1 MLCVRDCGRRSAI
14 AWAVGIWQQAVT
26 WGVYKLRVL
35 VTGCA
40 GFIGSR
46 VAVLLVEQG
55 HEVRGIDNLSDA
67 YDVRMKHWRVENL
80 LVPGSIDWVN
90 ADITDRESVNELV
103 SEFEPE
109 AIINLAARAGVR
121 QSIDDPWIYYETNVT
136 GTLNLL
142 EACKDA
148 GVSRFLLASTSS
160 VYGGN
165 KMPFFEDDPIGTLR
179 SPYAASKKAAED
191 LCQLYR
197 HLFDFDITV
206 FRFFTV
212 YGPSGRPDMSVFRFV
227 KWIAEGEPVQ
237 LNGDGTQQR
246 DFTHVDDVTRGVVAA
261 LNRSP
266 GYETINLG
274 SDRPIEINT
283 VIGEIE
289 AALGKT
295 ATIERH
301 PFHPTDVPATWANIS
316 RARELL
322 GWEPQV
328 MLHDGIAS
336 VVDWYM
342 ENRQWAKDIEL

>member
-1 MLCVRDCGRRSAI
+1 M
-14 AWAVGIWQQAVT
+14 
-26 WGVYKLRVL
+26 RVL

-46 VAVLLVEQG
+46 VAALLVDQG

-80 LVPGSIDWVN
+80 LAPNSIDWVIG
-90 ADITDRESVNELV
+90 DITDRDPVSKLV
-103 SEFEPE
+103 SEFEPG
-109 AIINLAARAGVR
+109 AVINLAARAGIR
-121 QSIDDPWIYYETNVT
+121 QSIDNPWAYYETNVT

-148 GVSRFLLASTSS
+148 GVSRFLLASSSS
-160 VYGGN
+160 VYGNN
-165 KMPFFEDDPIGTLR
+165 KMPFAEDDTIDALL

-191 LCQLYR
+191 LCRVYQQ
-197 HLFDFDITV
+197 LFDFDITV

-212 YGPSGRPDMSVFRFV
+212 YGPSGRPDMSIFRFV
-227 KWIAEGEPVQ
+227 KWIAEGEPLQ

-246 DFTHVDDVTRGVVAA
+246 DFTHVDDVARGVVAA
-261 LNRSP
+261 IDRRA

-274 SDRPIEINT
+274 SDSPVELNT

-289 AALGKT
+289 AAIGKN

-301 PFHPTDVPATWANIS
+301 PFHPTDVPATWANID

-322 GWEPQV
+322 GWEPRV
-328 MLHDGIAS
+328 NLKDGIAS

-342 ENRQWAKDIEL
+342 ENREWAKDIEL

>member
-1 MLCVRDCGRRSAI
+1 M
-14 AWAVGIWQQAVT
+14 
-26 WGVYKLRVL
+26 RVL

-46 VAVLLVEQG
+46 VAALLVDQG

-80 LVPGSIDWVN
+80 LAPNSIDWVN
-90 ADITDRESVNELV
+90 GDITDRDPVSKLV
-103 SEFEPE
+103 SEFEPG
-109 AIINLAARAGVR
+109 AVINLAAGAGIR
-121 QSIDDPWIYYETNVT
+121 QSIDNPWAYYETNVT

-148 GVSRFLLASTSS
+148 GVSRFLLASSSS
-160 VYGGN
+160 VYGNN
-165 KMPFFEDDPIGTLR
+165 KMPFAEDDTIDALL

-191 LCQLYR
+191 LCRVYQQ
-197 HLFDFDITV
+197 LFDFDITV

-212 YGPSGRPDMSVFRFV
+212 YGPSGRPDMSIFRFV
-227 KWIAEGEPVQ
+227 KWIAEGEPLQ

-246 DFTHVDDVTRGVVAA
+246 DFTHVDDVARGVVAA
-261 LNRSP
+261 IDRRA

-274 SDRPIEINT
+274 SDSPVELNT

-289 AALGKT
+289 AAIGKN

-322 GWEPQV
+322 GWEPRV
-328 MLHDGIAS
+328 NLKDGIAS

-342 ENRQWAKDIEL
+342 GNRDWAKDIEL

>member
-1 MLCVRDCGRRSAI
+1 M
-14 AWAVGIWQQAVT
+14 
-26 WGVYKLRVL
+26 RVL

-46 VAVLLVEQG
+46 VAALLVDQG

-80 LVPGSIDWVN
+80 LAPNSIDWVIG
-90 ADITDRESVNELV
+90 DITDRDPVSKLV
-103 SEFEPE
+103 SEFEPG
-109 AIINLAARAGVR
+109 AVINLAARAGIR
-121 QSIDDPWIYYETNVT
+121 QSIDNPWAYYETNVT

-148 GVSRFLLASTSS
+148 GVSRFLLASSSS
-160 VYGGN
+160 VYGNN
-165 KMPFFEDDPIGTLR
+165 KMPFAEDDTIDALL

-191 LCQLYR
+191 LCRVYQQ
-197 HLFDFDITV
+197 LFDFDITV

-227 KWIAEGEPVQ
+227 KWIAEGEPLQ

-246 DFTHVDDVTRGVVAA
+246 DFTHVDDVARGVVAA
-261 LNRSP
+261 IDRRA

-274 SDRPIEINT
+274 SDSPVELNT

-289 AALGKT
+289 AAIGKN

-301 PFHPTDVPATWANIS
+301 PFHPTDVPATWANID

-322 GWEPQV
+322 GWEPRV
-328 MLHDGIAS
+328 NLKDGIAS

-342 ENRQWAKDIEL
+342 ENREWAKDIEL

>member
-1 MLCVRDCGRRSAI
+1 MKIV
-14 AWAVGIWQQAVT
+14 
-26 WGVYKLRVL
+26 

-46 VAVLLVEQG
+46 VTSLLIEQG

-67 YDVRMKHWRVENL
+67 YDVRMKDWRVSNL
-80 LVPGSIDWVN
+80 LAPNSVDWVN
-90 ADITDRESVNELV
+90 GDISDLDSVRELIGDFQPDAV
-103 SEFEPE
+103 
-109 AIINLAARAGVR
+109 INLAARAGVR
-121 QSIDDPWIYYETNVT
+121 QSIENPWAYYETNVT

-160 VYGGN
+160 VYGKN
-165 KMPFFEDDPIGTLR
+165 KMPFSEDSKIDSLL
-179 SPYAASKKAAED
+179 SPYASSKKAAED
-191 LCQLYR
+191 LCRLYNY
-197 HLFDFDITV
+197 LFDFDVTV

-212 YGPSGRPDMSVFRFV
+212 YGPSGRPDMSLFRFV
-227 KWIAEGEPVQ
+227 RWIVEGDTLQ

-246 DFTHVDDVTRGVVAA
+246 DFTHVDDVARGVVAA
-261 LNRSP
+261 VDRSP

-274 SDRPIEINT
+274 SDRPVELNA
-283 VIGEIE
+283 VIDEIE
-289 AALGKT
+289 SNVGKT
-295 ATIERH
+295 ANIEHH
-301 PFHPTDVPATWANIS
+301 PFPATDVMATWANIS

-328 MLHDGIAS
+328 DLKQGVAS

-342 ENRQWAKDIEL
+342 ENRDWASKISL

>member
-1 MLCVRDCGRRSAI
+1 
-14 AWAVGIWQQAVT
+14 
-26 WGVYKLRVL
+26 LRVL

-46 VAVLLVEQG
+46 VAAFLVEQG

-67 YDVRMKHWRVENL
+67 YDVQMKHWRVENL
-80 LVPGSIDWVN
+80 LVPGSIEWMN
-90 ADITDRESVNELV
+90 ADITDRGSVGDLIA
-103 SEFEPE
+103 EFAPD
-109 AIINLAARAGVR
+109 AVINLAARAGVR
-121 QSIDDPWIYYETNVT
+121 QSIDNPWAYYETNLT

-148 GVSRFLLASTSS
+148 GVTRFLQASTSS
-160 VYGGN
+160 VYGAN
-165 KMPFFEDDPIGTLR
+165 KMPFFEDDPIGVLL

-191 LCQLYR
+191 LCQLYQ

-212 YGPSGRPDMSVFRFV
+212 YGPAGRPDMSVFRFV
-227 KWIAEGEPVQ
+227 KWIAEGEPLQ

-246 DFTHVDDVTRGVVAA
+246 DFTHVDDVVRGVVAA
-261 LNRSP
+261 LDRRP

-274 SDRPIEINT
+274 SDSPVQLNA
-283 VIGEIE
+283 VISEIE
-289 AALGKT
+289 SALGKT
-295 ATIERH
+295 ATIEH
-301 PFHPTDVPATWANIS
+301 QPFPPTDVMATWANIS

-328 MLHDGIAS
+328 ELKDGIAS
-336 VVDWYM
+336 VVDWYL
-342 ENRQWAKDIEL
+342 ENRDWAKDVQL